1 MSEARIY
8 QPTKTAMQSGQLNT
22 KQWVLEFE
30 PKEPKRADPLMGWI
44 GSGDMEGQVRLQF
57 NSKEEAIA
65 FAKKKGIIFGVQE
78 PKMRRIKPK
87 SYSSVFSYNR
97 RF

>member
-44 GSGDMEGQVRLQF
+44 GSGDMEGQVKLQF
-57 NSKEEAIA
+57 NTKEEAVA
-65 FAKKKGIIFGVQE
+65 FAEKKRITFSVQE
-78 PKMRRIKPK
+78 PNMRRVKPK
-87 SYSSVFSYNR
+87 NYASVFSYNR
-97 RF
+97 PF

>member
-8 QPTKTAMQSGQLNT
+8 QPTKSAMQSGLRNT

-44 GSGDMEGQVRLQF
+44 GSGDMEGQVKLQF
-57 NSKEEAIA
+57 NTKEEAVA
-65 FAKKKGIIFGVQE
+65 FAEKN
-78 PKMRRIKPK
+78 RITF
-87 SYSSVFSYNR
+87 SV
-97 RF
+97 